1 MKQQALQ
8 HISAAVSA
16 AAAGHFGSLSTGE
29 KLAAALVL
37 NRGDWL
43 AEMGYSIAEAIERL
57 DDGWAELLPCAA
69 RQQLRSSQGQ
79 T

>member
-1 MKQQALQ
+1 MNQQALQ

-37 NRGDWL
+37 NRSDWL
-43 AEMGYSIAEAIERL
+43 ADMGYSITEAIERL
-57 DDGWAELLPCAA
+57 DDGWTELLPCAA
-69 RQQLRSSQGQ
+69 RRAAADSRQSR
-79 T
+79 